1 MSISTVLIL
10 VALLLAFLDVVLW
23 NAVAAYNR
31 VLLTP
36 VAVVLLAIALLI
48 GSASIHMGG

>member
-1 MSISTVLIL
+1 MTLGLVLII
-10 VALLLAFLDVVLW
+10 VALVLAFLDVVLW

-36 VAVVLLAIALLI
+36 LAVVFVCIALLI
-48 GSASIHMGG
+48 GVGAIV

>member
-1 MSISTVLIL
+1 VSIFFILLVIAFVLVLFDI
-10 VALLLAFLDVVLW
+10 VLW

-36 VAVVLLAIALLI
+36 IGLLLVIIALFI
-48 GSASIHMGG
+48 GSGGIHA

>member
-1 MSISTVLIL
+1 MSLGLIL
-10 VALLLAFLDVVLW
+10 IIVALVLAFLDVVLW

-36 VAVVLLAIALLI
+36 VAVVLIAIALLLSS
-48 GSASIHMGG
+48 GGIHA

>member
-1 MSISTVLIL
+1 MALGTIFII
-10 VALLLAFLDVVLW
+10 VALILAFLDVVLW

-36 VAVVLLAIALLI
+36 LAVVFVCVALLI
-48 GSASIHMGG
+48 GLGAIV

>member
-1 MSISTVLIL
+1 MSLVSVLL
-10 VALLLAFLDVVLW
+10 VVALVLAFLDIVLW

-36 VAVVLLAIALLI
+36 LAVVFICIALLI
-48 GSASIHMGG
+48 STGGVHV

>member
-1 MSISTVLIL
+1 MMSLGLVLIIF
-10 VALLLAFLDVVLW
+10 ALLLSFLDIVLW

-36 VAVVLLAIALLI
+36 LAVVFVCVALLVGAGAI
-48 GSASIHMGG
+48 Q

>member
-1 MSISTVLIL
+1 VSIETVLIVL
-10 VALLLAFLDVVLW
+10 GVILAFLDVVLW

-36 VAVVLLAIALLI
+36 LGVVLIGVALLI
-48 GSASIHMGG
+48 SSGGIHS

>member
-1 MSISTVLIL
+1 MALSTILII
-10 VALLLAFLDVVLW
+10 VALILAFLDMVLW

-36 VAVVLLAIALLI
+36 LAVVFVCVALLI
-48 GSASIHMGG
+48 GLGAIA